1 MEASTELSD
10 LITYYTYDPT
20 TDNNGVSVSNET
32 YAVAAELRKTVNEV
46 GSALASSQTVDA
58 PPVSVCV
65 DPNPNLN
72 PTPTPTFTPH
82 PHPYPNPHP
91 HPHPHLHP
99 HPRPSPSPS
108 PNPSPSPHPNQ
119 VCVEAYCLS
128 GEKRSPGNLGSAD
141 AGGAL
146 A

>member
-58 PPVSVCV
+58 PPVSVCYVHLTLTYPPVSVRV
-65 DPNPNLN
+65 D
-72 PTPTPTFTPH
+72 TY
-82 PHPYPNPHP
+82 PYPYP
-91 HPHPHLHP
+91 
-99 HPRPSPSPS
+99 
-108 PNPSPSPHPNQ
+108 
-119 VCVEAYCLS
+119 
-128 GEKRSPGNLGSAD
+128 
-141 AGGAL
+141 
-146 A
+146 